1 MTNEV
6 KKVANKKAFA
16 YRTYIQNPTEDNK
29 IKYNSLRN
37 KSNALNRKSFRRFW
51 RSKLNTIDSHKYHKA
66 VAAYLGKHKNVT
78 LPDDI
83 NEKKAQDMNNF
94 FVNIGPNLSDKIG
107 VADPISLENVDY
119 SMFFPSIKETEIEQI
134 ITELPNKLRI
144 FNFRDMTFF
153 VIFSKI
159 FRKRK

>member
-1 MTNEV
+1 MIGLLPLKLVTCQKRKSWVTNEV

-37 KSNALNRKSFRRFW
+37 KSNALNRKSFRSFW
-51 RSKLNTIDSHKYHKA
+51 RSKLNTTDSHKYHKA

-83 NEKKAQDMNNF
+83 NEKKSSKFKHF
-94 FVNIGPNLSDKIG
+94 FCK
-107 VADPISLENVDY
+107 Y
-119 SMFFPSIKETEIEQI
+119 W
-134 ITELPNKLRI
+134 
-144 FNFRDMTFF
+144 
-153 VIFSKI
+153 SKS
-159 FRKRK
+159 K

>member
-83 NEKKAQDMNNF
+83 NEKKNSRYEQF
-94 FVNIGPNLSDKIG
+94 FC
-107 VADPISLENVDY
+107 EY
-119 SMFFPSIKETEIEQI
+119 W
-134 ITELPNKLRI
+134 
-144 FNFRDMTFF
+144 
-153 VIFSKI
+153 SKS
-159 FRKRK
+159 K

>member
-1 MTNEV
+1 
-6 KKVANKKAFA
+6 
-16 YRTYIQNPTEDNK
+16 
-29 IKYNSLRN
+29 
-37 KSNALNRKSFRRFW
+37 
-51 RSKLNTIDSHKYHKA
+51 
-66 VAAYLGKHKNVT
+66 
-78 LPDDI
+78 
-83 NEKKAQDMNNF
+83 MNNF